1 MRTQPIIA
9 SRRRILDLFSN
20 QLTPMPTSVTM
31 PLMASRVTDYV
42 RTTIDRT
49 QGRSMVLSAGGVA
62 ASEHPLASQA
72 GASILA
78 RGGHAVDA
86 AIAVNAA
93 MGVVAPMM
101 NGIGGDLFA
110 IVYDAASGE
119 LHGINGSGCAPA
131 ALTIDRLRKSGVTT
145 MPQTGIHSVTIPGA
159 VAAWSKLSERF
170 GVLPLGDVLA
180 PAIQIA
186 EEGFPVPEI
195 TAAEWAGSATLL
207 QATEESARVYLPR
220 GWAPRV
226 GQMFRNPDL
235 AASYRVL
242 GSEGRDAFYR
252 GAIAR
257 RIVSCSGRHNGALF
271 ADDLAAYDAEWV
283 TPLSTTYR
291 GWTVYELPPNGQG
304 IAALM
309 MLNLIEHAPIGS
321 YGHNSAEA
329 LHTLIEAKKLAYADM
344 ARHVCD
350 PAFQTV
356 PVEAMLSKAY
366 AAQRV
371 RQVDPAHANPEVA
384 AGTLPTHG
392 GDTTYLSVVDR
403 AGNMVSLIQSNF
415 ANFGSGLVPDGAGFA
430 LQSRGGLFT
439 MDPTHANAL
448 APRKRPLHTII
459 PGFMTGGPQERR
471 QGVPVDSVRVAFGVI
486 GGWNQSQAHVQFV
499 SNVVDHGMNIQ
510 AALEAARVTKITFT
524 GCDVIM
530 ESRVP
535 SAVRGQLTSKGHE
548 IDVQGTFSSLVG
560 GGQSVMRDY
569 ASGVNYGASDPRK
582 DGAAIPEPKGWR
594 AIPEPSV
601 K

>member
-1 MRTQPIIA
+1 MGAAPEA
-9 SRRRILDLFSN
+9 
-20 QLTPMPTSVTM
+20 TM
-31 PLMASRVTDYV
+31 VQRATTDYV

-49 QGRSMVLSAGGVA
+49 QGRSMVMTAGGVV

-86 AIAVNAA
+86 AIAVNAV

-110 IVYDAASGE
+110 IVYDVASAQ
-119 LHGINGSGCAPA
+119 LHGINASGCTPA
-131 ALTIDRLRKSGVTT
+131 ALTIDGLRAQGITV

-159 VAAWSKLSERF
+159 VAGWSMLSQRF
-170 GVLPLGDVLA
+170 GKLLLADLLA
-180 PAIQIA
+180 PAVTVA
-186 EEGFPVPEI
+186 ESGFPVTEI
-195 TAAEWAGSATLL
+195 TAAEWQGSAALL
-207 QATEESARVYLPR
+207 QATEESARVFLPG
-220 GWAPRV
+220 GWAPGV

-235 AASYRVL
+235 AGTYRAL
-242 GSEGRDAFYR
+242 AADGRDAFYR
-252 GAIAR
+252 GSVAQ
-257 RIVSCSGRHNGALF
+257 RILSCSARHSGALTA
-271 ADDLAAYDAEWV
+271 ADLDAYDAEWV

-309 MLNLIEHAPIGS
+309 MLNLLEHAPIGS

-350 PAFQTV
+350 PAFHTV

-366 AAQRV
+366 AARRF
-371 RQVDPAHANPEVA
+371 RQIDPAHSNPEVA
-384 AGTLPTHG
+384 PGTLPTHG
-392 GDTTYLSVVDR
+392 SDTTYLSVVDR

-415 ANFGSGLVPDGAGFA
+415 ANFGSGLVPDRTGFA

-439 MDPTHANAL
+439 MNASHPNAL

-459 PGFMTGGPQERR
+459 PGFMEGPKEPGG
-471 QGVPVDSVRVAFGVI
+471 GVVRCAFGI
-486 GGWNQSQAHVQFV
+486 MGGWNQSQAHVQFI
-499 SNVVDHGMNIQ
+499 SNLVDHRMNIQ
-510 AALEAARVTKITFT
+510 AALEAARVTKITFV
-524 GCDVIM
+524 GRDVIM

-535 SAVRGQLTSKGHE
+535 ESVRRTLADKGHE
-548 IDVQGTFSSLVG
+548 IDLQGSFSSLVG

-569 ASGVNYGASDPRK
+569 AAKVNYGASDPRK
-582 DGAAIPEPKGWR
+582 DGAAIPEPF
-594 AIPEPSV
+594 
-601 K
+601 